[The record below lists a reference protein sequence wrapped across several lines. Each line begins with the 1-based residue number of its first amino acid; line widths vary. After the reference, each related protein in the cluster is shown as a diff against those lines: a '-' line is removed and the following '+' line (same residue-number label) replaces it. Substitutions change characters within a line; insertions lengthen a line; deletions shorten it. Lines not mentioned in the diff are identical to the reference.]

1 MTRKPDFFI
10 IGAPKSATTSLWH
23 YLARHPNVF
32 MPALK
37 EPHYF
42 SFDLKF
48 GQIKEEKQ
56 YKDLFKEADTQHLSI
71 GEASVYYLYSDM
83 AVSNIEKFNPN
94 AKYIVSVRNPMEMAV
109 SLHAEQLG
117 SFENIRDFYQAWT
130 ASDERR
136 NGANVPV
143 FCDEP
148 RLLLY
153 DEICQLG
160 KQLNR
165 LLSSVN
171 PERVKIVLF
180 DDIKNSPKKVY
191 QEITD
196 FLEIPVCEFEE
207 FNLHRQ
213 RKHWRYPVVTRVLN
227 QLGMIKGKL
236 GIKINTGLLRP
247 LYKVNM
253 SEKSNKIQHDVWMEL
268 SEYFADDIKLLEN
281 ILDKDLSSWHEYN

>member
-1 MTRKPDFFI
+1 MC
-10 IGAPKSATTSLWH
+10 
-23 YLARHPNVF
+23 
-32 MPALK
+32 
-37 EPHYF
+37 
-42 SFDLKF
+42 
-48 GQIKEEKQ
+48 
-56 YKDLFKEADTQHLSI
+56 
-71 GEASVYYLYSDM
+71 
-83 AVSNIEKFNPN
+83 
-94 AKYIVSVRNPMEMAV
+94 
-109 SLHAEQLG
+109 
-117 SFENIRDFYQAWT
+117 SFENIRDFRHAW
-130 ASDERR
+130 AAADERR
-136 NGANVPV
+136 KGVNIPV

-153 DEICQLG
+153 YEICQLG

-171 PERVKIVLF
+171 RERVKIVLF
-180 DDIKNSPKKVY
+180 DDIKNSPEKVY

-196 FLEIPVCEFEE
+196 FLEIPACEFEE

-213 RKHWRYPVVTRVLN
+213 RKHWRYPVITRILN

-253 SEKSNKIQHDVWMEL
+253 SEKSNKIPRDVWTEL